1 MPTPVTL
8 RKCVVTEDFLIRM
21 DLALKGKADELEIK
35 SLKTRLYY
43 YINKSKNET
52 RERIVF
58 YNPKPEKKEGN

>member
-1 MPTPVTL
+1 MSTKITL

-21 DLALKGKADELEIK
+21 DLAIKGKADELEIRN
-35 SLKTRLYY
+35 LKTRLNY

>member
-35 SLKTRLYY
+35 SLKARLYY